1 MRTTAKLMGASL
13 IAIAAA
19 GQSAQAQEACQV
31 YEVQA
36 NDNLREITEKAYG
49 HSKFR
54 VIYNA
59 NRDVIGRNPNVI
71 EIGMRLVL
79 PCADGSLPAEAVAAE
94 AVAEEAEVLT
104 AAATKAGTEAPQA
117 DAQAETQ
124 AETQTETGVE
134 TLATAEQAETQ
145 AAPAA
150 AEPMVLITGN
160 DFPPF
165 TGEDLPG
172 RGMFTQLI
180 ETAALR
186 SASDTEV
193 SVTFVNDWESHL
205 ETLLPAMAFEGSFP
219 WLKPDCEEYAVLSEG
234 DKVRCDSY
242 RFSDPFYEIVDGFF
256 AATGSVYADA
266 FDYGALKGARICRPE
281 GYSMAHL
288 DTVGLTAE
296 TVKFYRPVQISECF
310 TALTAGAVDV
320 VALDTLVASDTLAT
334 MGLAGQIK
342 ENPNLGEVKSL
353 HAIVHKDHPRADET
367 LDLLNRGL
375 KEMSVSGE
383 WYAIISKA
391 LQSEIRPL
399 TN

>member
-1 MRTTAKLMGASL
+1 MRNTAKFMGASL

-31 YEVQA
+31 YEVQSG
-36 NDNLREITEKAYG
+36 DNLREITEKAYG

-59 NRDVIGRNPNVI
+59 NRAVIGRNPNII
-71 EIGMRLVL
+71 EIGMQLVL
-79 PCADGSLPAEAVAAE
+79 PCADGSLPAAASAAQEAEAPAAE
-94 AVAEEAEVLT
+94 IQEASAAETAAAEVLATETVAEET
-104 AAATKAGTEAPQA
+104 AP
-117 DAQAETQ
+117 AETP
-124 AETQTETGVE
+124 
-134 TLATAEQAETQ
+134 
-145 AAPAA
+145 AAPATP
-150 AEPMVLITGN
+150 EPMVLITGN

-186 SASDTEV
+186 AAPETEI

-219 WLKPDCEEYAVLSEG
+219 WLKPNCGDYGLLSAG
-234 DKVRCDSY
+234 DKFRCDNY
-242 RFSDPFYEIVDGFF
+242 RFSDPFYEVVDGFF
-256 AATGSVYADA
+256 AATGSPYAAA
-266 FDYGALKGARICRPE
+266 FDYGELMGTRICRPE

-288 DTVGLTAE
+288 DTAGLTAE
-296 TVKFYRPVQISECF
+296 TVKFYRPVQIAECF
-310 TALTAGAVDV
+310 TALAAGAVDV

-353 HAIVHKDHPRADET
+353 HAIVHKDHPRAQET
-367 LDLLNRGL
+367 LDLLNSGL

-383 WYAIISKA
+383 WYAIVSKA
-391 LQSEIRPL
+391 LQREIRTL